1 MNKKD
6 FAALMLGLANAQAYA
21 AGDATRARKTHK
33 VEIPLVDLRATR
45 ARLNMSQ
52 AEFAAAYCLNA
63 RTLQGWERGARIPDE
78 TARLLVW
85 LIDSYPAD
93 MARKIKA
100 GVAKLAM
107 EQGGADGTRPSA
119 DMRRTARLAE
129 KTASRRI
136 SSQRQAAIR

>member
-6 FAALMLGLANAQAYA
+6 FAALMLGLANAQAHA
-21 AGDATRARKTHK
+21 AGDATKARKTHK

-63 RTLQGWERGARIPDE
+63 RTLQGWERGARLPDE

-100 GVAKLAM
+100 GIAKLAL
-107 EQGGADGTRPSA
+107 ERDGAGVERRST

-129 KTASRRI
+129 KTVPRRV
-136 SSQRQAAIR
+136 SPQRQAVVR